1 MKRLKQFSDSRSASL
16 GTISALAGNLA
27 LVVGGMLLT
36 SKISSSFSEIEHEE
50 NKVKLSKQNKIY
62 EIDRIV
68 DVITKEK
75 FKINSSNRRM
85 DIQEFVD
92 R

>member
-1 MKRLKQFSDSRSASL
+1 M
-16 GTISALAGNLA
+16 ISALAGNLA
-27 LVVGGMLLT
+27 LVVGGFLLT
-36 SKISSSFSEIEHEE
+36 SKITSSLSEIEGKE

-68 DVITKEK
+68 DLLAREK

>member
-1 MKRLKQFSDSRSASL
+1 M
-16 GTISALAGNLA
+16 
-27 LVVGGMLLT
+27 VVGGFLLT
-36 SKISSSFSEIEHEE
+36 SKIGSSLSDAGEE
-50 NKVKLSKQNKIY
+50 KKVKLLKQNKIY
-62 EIDRIV
+62 DIDRIV
-68 DVITKEK
+68 DVLTKEK

>member
-1 MKRLKQFSDSRSASL
+1 M
-16 GTISALAGNLA
+16 
-27 LVVGGMLLT
+27 VVGGFLLT
-36 SKISSSFSEIEHEE
+36 SKISSSLTEAGDEE
-50 NKVKLSKQNKIY
+50 EKVKLSKQNKIY
-62 EIDRIV
+62 DIDRIV
-68 DVITKEK
+68 DVLTREK

>member
-1 MKRLKQFSDSRSASL
+1 M
-16 GTISALAGNLA
+16 ISALAGNLA
-27 LVVGGMLLT
+27 LVVGGLLLT
-36 SKISSSFSEIEHEE
+36 SKISSSLSENEDEE
-50 NKVKLSKQNKIY
+50 NKVKLSKQSKIY

-68 DVITKEK
+68 DLLAREK

>member
-1 MKRLKQFSDSRSASL
+1 M
-16 GTISALAGNLA
+16 
-27 LVVGGMLLT
+27 VVGGFLLT
-36 SKISSSFSEIEHEE
+36 SKISSSLTDAGDEE
-50 NKVKLSKQNKIY
+50 EKVKLSKQNKIY
-62 EIDRIV
+62 DIDRIV
-68 DVITKEK
+68 DVLTREK

>member
-1 MKRLKQFSDSRSASL
+1 M
-16 GTISALAGNLA
+16 ISALAGNLA
-27 LVVGGMLLT
+27 LVVGGLLLT
-36 SKISSSFSEIEHEE
+36 SKISSSLSEVEDKE

-68 DVITKEK
+68 DVITREK
-75 FKINSSNRRM
+75 FKINSLNRRI

>member
-1 MKRLKQFSDSRSASL
+1 
-16 GTISALAGNLA
+16 
-27 LVVGGMLLT
+27 MLLT
-36 SKISSSFSEIEHEE
+36 SKISSSWPQIEEAEE

-68 DVITKEK
+68 DVITREK
-75 FKINSSNRRM
+75 FQINSINRRI

>member
-1 MKRLKQFSDSRSASL
+1 MDKTFLDSRSASL

-27 LVVGGMLLT
+27 LVVGGWLLT
-36 SKISSSFSEIEHEE
+36 SKISSSFSEIEDGEK
-50 NKVKLSKQNKIY
+50 KVKLSKQSKVY
-62 EIDRIV
+62 EVERIV
-68 DVITKEK
+68 DVLTREK
-75 FKINSSNRRM
+75 FKINSGNRRM

>member
-1 MKRLKQFSDSRSASL
+1 M
-16 GTISALAGNLA
+16 
-27 LVVGGMLLT
+27 VGGLLLT
-36 SKISSSFSEIEHEE
+36 SKISSSLSETEDKGH
-50 NKVKLSKQNKIY
+50 KVKLSKQNKIS

-68 DVITKEK
+68 DLLAREK
-75 FKINSSNRRM
+75 FKFNSSNRRM

>member
-1 MKRLKQFSDSRSASL
+1 M
-16 GTISALAGNLA
+16 
-27 LVVGGMLLT
+27 VGGLLLS
-36 SKISSSFSEIEHEE
+36 SKISSSFSKIEDEE

-68 DVITKEK
+68 DVITREK